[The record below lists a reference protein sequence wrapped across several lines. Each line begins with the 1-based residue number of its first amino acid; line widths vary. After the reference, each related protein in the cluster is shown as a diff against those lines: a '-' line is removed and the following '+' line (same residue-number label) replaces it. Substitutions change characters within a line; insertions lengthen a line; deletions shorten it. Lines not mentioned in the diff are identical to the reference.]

1 MNHSQ
6 KRVITY
12 IDGFNLYFGLKSKNW
27 KKFYWLNLKV
37 LSEKLL
43 FKDQKLIKTKYFTS
57 RVKDNPSKQKRQNTF
72 IDALETLE
80 DFEIYYGKYQQ
91 NKVECYNCHYIF
103 SDQNE
108 KMTDVNIAT
117 ELICDGFN
125 DLYDIAILISGDSDL
140 IPPIKAVQNQFPDK
154 RIIVA
159 FPPERFNKSVKEV
172 AKGSFIIGKSKLQN
186 SLFPDEL
193 KSKSGFLL
201 KKPSEWN

>member
-27 KKFYWLNLKV
+27 KKFYWLNLKEF
-37 LSEKLL
+37 SKNLL
-43 FKDQKLIKTKYFTS
+43 VKDQKLIKTKYFTS
-57 RVKDNPSKQKRQNTF
+57 RVKDNPTKQKRQNTF

-117 ELICDGFN
+117 EILCDAFN

-154 RIIVA
+154 RIVVA

-193 KSKSGFLL
+193 MSKSGFLL
-201 KKPSEWN
+201 KKPTEWN